1 MAKLEIEI
9 GANNKQLKD
18 ALKDVETALGKT
30 GVAVD
35 KLDAKTTKHFKK
47 VTEDSRLYKQLSA
60 RLTEMRKN
68 AQDVGAQFGVNS
80 FQFEKASKAVQNLD
94 ARLKGI
100 DGALGSYTRNVGN
113 YKDALSSSNP
123 VAMEFNRIIQD
134 APFGIQGVGNNIQ
147 QLTANFAQYAQSV
160 KASYAEQGK
169 TISGFG
175 ILKGAIGGMLSPLNL
190 LTLGVSLATAGWT
203 LYEKW
208 SQKAN
213 KAEEEKAKALKNS
226 KKGLDEYV
234 STLSTAQQIQ
244 VNGARN
250 AQQELTNLRI
260 LFDVYRNGNN
270 TLEQRKKAYDQ
281 LRQLAP
287 EKFLKFESDA
297 TKILDSDYKE
307 LTKSILESAKARA
320 GAAVISEKMQRSF
333 VNSFKIEELTLTYE
347 QLRAEE
353 EILKKKREAFR
364 LNKGTREMSGAE
376 AQLKKQENA
385 LYEKQVELATQLKN
399 IRTDDR
405 KIAEQVRS
413 ITEQINTSMN
423 NGGSLVDVQG
433 STTSGGTTSGGTT
446 IATSPAQPLLDLA
459 DVSGLDGIDKQL
471 KEVENRF
478 DNFFKKQEARA
489 EKNKNNRK
497 LLAEISTENEKAQVA
512 KQVIIDNLKAKEAQ
526 RVAEIIQK
534 SNERTFIAEI
544 EGREQALEKSRLSY
558 EAELKMVQGNQDAI
572 TAIQANALADRDR
585 INKEWDDKQAQDVE
599 KRRQLEIGYFDEIN
613 KLATD
618 NFTQNDNL
626 SKRGRERI
634 EKELK
639 DRLDKIK
646 DFFIKLEELYKNDP
660 AMQGVLKAMQLQV
673 EGVLTTN
680 ATTAKS
686 PRFDVDNGTAQ
697 AIQRFQT
704 DFIGALQNITN
715 QGEGLLLGLG
725 KSFTSMFDDV
735 FKNQLNQAFNDL
747 VSGVKVDIKSIGG
760 ALTSMLGNLVSGLSK
775 PTSAVGQGIGGA
787 LSGAGAG
794 LMAGTALG
802 LKTGNP
808 IGAIIGAGIGL
819 LSGIFS
825 ASKAKKQEELQ
836 KKQVALQE
844 QQLAEQKRANA
855 LAYTSN
861 IIGQMT
867 RDGLVTAIERDAY
880 GDLKVK
886 IEGKDLVLAYDR
898 TKSSQKR

>member
-9 GANNKQLKD
+9 TGNNKQLKD
-18 ALKDVETALGKT
+18 ALKDVENALGQT

-60 RLTEMRKN
+60 RLVEMRKN

-80 FQFEKASKAVQNLD
+80 FQFERASKSVQELD

-190 LTLGVSLATAGWT
+190 LTLGISLATSGWT

-213 KAEEEKAKALKNS
+213 KATKDA
-226 KKGLDEYV
+226 KKGTDDYI
-234 STLSTAQQIQ
+234 SSLSQLRQ
-244 VNGARN
+244 VQVQGQAN
-250 AQQELTNLRI
+250 AQGELTSLRALWSI
-260 LFDVYRNGNN
+260 YRDTNQ
-270 TLEQRKKAYDQ
+270 TLDTRKKAYAEMQSKWPSHFGNLTSEESQ
-281 LRQLAP
+281 LEKNKAAYDRLTSSIIANATALAASDKIKENQSRRLTNTEKKLDLENQLLKEQQILAKNIANATGQRAAASAGVGAAGGQGVAALQEASEARQAAIKKQIADLNTDSKLLEQRNKKLEDVYKANTITGLTDP
-287 EKFLKFESDA
+287 EKP
-297 TKILDSDYKE
+297 
-307 LTKSILESAKARA
+307 
-320 GAAVISEKMQRSF
+320 
-333 VNSFKIEELTLTYE
+333 
-347 QLRAEE
+347 
-353 EILKKKREAFR
+353 
-364 LNKGTREMSGAE
+364 KGSG
-376 AQLKKQENA
+376 
-385 LYEKQVELATQLKN
+385 
-399 IRTDDR
+399 
-405 KIAEQVRS
+405 
-413 ITEQINTSMN
+413 
-423 NGGSLVDVQG
+423 GG
-433 STTSGGTTSGGTT
+433 GGTTV
-446 IATSPAQPLLDLA
+446 ATSTVQPLLDMA
-459 DVSGLDGIDKQL
+459 DVSGLDGLDKQI

-489 EKNKNNRK
+489 VKNKNNRK
-497 LLAEISTENEKAQVA
+497 LLAEIATENEKAQVA

-526 RVAEIIQK
+526 RVSEIIEK
-534 SNERTFIAEI
+534 SKERTFIAEI

-572 TAIQANALADRDR
+572 TAIKANASIDRDR
-585 INKEWDDKQAQDVE
+585 INKEWDDKQAQEIE

-715 QGEGLLLGLG
+715 QGDGLLLGLG

-735 FKNQLNQAFNDL
+735 FKNQLNQAFNDFIQTGKISFKGL
-747 VSGVKVDIKSIGG
+747 GG
-760 ALTSMLGNLVSGLSK
+760 SLTSMLGNLISGLSK
-775 PTSAVGQGIGGA
+775 PTSGIGQGIGGA

-794 LMAGTALG
+794 IMAGTALG

-808 IGAIIGAGIGL
+808 LGAIIGAGIGL

-825 ASKAKKQEELQ
+825 AAKAKKQEELQ